1 MIRKIFNVD
10 NQEIFNLVLSMDD
23 NSLYFTNNKND
34 IFRIN
39 NNNYAI
45 HETHHII
52 MNKDNSILIEPDVK
66 NKLGNITLFT
76 FGSKDNLLTGHED
89 GKICLWVKKNKNTI
103 LYTNNNMFN
112 IHKGPIT
119 NIILI
124 NKPISQY
131 GLNFNKKITEC
142 LINDKQIK
150 ELGEIKIK
158 GNETYQNYLDNYIED
173 YNKIINQNNIIDI
186 NDGDNFTE
194 KINTSKNLK
203 KKK

>member
-1 MIRKIFNVD
+1 
-10 NQEIFNLVLSMDD
+10 
-23 NSLYFTNNKND
+23 
-34 IFRIN
+34 
-39 NNNYAI
+39 
-45 HETHHII
+45 
-52 MNKDNSILIEPDVK
+52 
-66 NKLGNITLFT
+66 
-76 FGSKDNLLTGHED
+76 
-89 GKICLWVKKNKNTI
+89 
-103 LYTNNNMFN
+103 MFN

-142 LINDKQIK
+142 IINDKQIK

-173 YNKIINQNNIIDI
+173 YNNIINQNNIIDI
-186 NDGDNFTE
+186 CMNDGDNFTE
-194 KINTSKNLK
+194 KINTNKNLK